1 MKKNNFA
8 KVRQV
13 TIEDYTVINDWYK
26 QRKEQQPKS
35 SILPNNGLNG
45 FVVEK
50 GGNIV
55 AVIYL
60 YLTNSKMGY
69 FDFLMSDPNYKE
81 KDRYE
86 LIMKLFQYCTKMAIA
101 SGIECVFVTTA
112 IPGVIDKMKE
122 LGARENLI
130 CEAQKRISIYTY
142 QEGNQIFLNI

>member
-1 MKKNNFA
+1 MENTCN
-8 KVRQV
+8 VRQV
-13 TIEDYTVINDWYK
+13 TIEDYIVINDWYK
-26 QRKEQQPKS
+26 KRKEQQPKS

-50 GGNIV
+50 NGNIV

-69 FDFLMSDPNYKE
+69 FDFLMSDPDYKE
-81 KDRYE
+81 KDRFE
-86 LIMKLFQYCTKMAIA
+86 IIMTLFRYCTKMAIG

-122 LGARENLI
+122 LGAREDLI
-130 CEAQKRISIYTY
+130 CEDQKRIIIYTY
-142 QEGNQIFLNI
+142 QYGNQVFLNKQ